1 MNQINKNIDTEETA
15 KASKFQKII
24 QDNTKLLLGLAIGVL
39 VMTAGIAMASKG
51 FRTQPNES
59 SKQQSINKPAQD
71 TKTEAKQPEVNTQ
84 NEVNSNTTS
93 SSSTQAPKVVTAAPA
108 STQAPKVVTAAPAS
122 TQAPP
127 PAPTCNISL
136 KESYAYSAYTQVTY
150 ENSVHDNWQ
159 YSGGAGTMQSSYY
172 AREAGV
178 ELARHEAKIAQILAE
193 YQQKLA
199 SINCN

>member
-51 FRTQPNES
+51 YRTQPNES
-59 SKQQSINKPAQD
+59 SKQQTINKPAQD

-108 STQAPKVVTAAPAS
+108 P

-136 KESYAYSAYTQVTY
+136 KESYTNSYNAQVTY

-178 ELARHEAKIAQILAE
+178 ELARHEAELAQIIAE
-193 YQQKLA
+193 YQQNLA
-199 SINCN
+199 SINCY